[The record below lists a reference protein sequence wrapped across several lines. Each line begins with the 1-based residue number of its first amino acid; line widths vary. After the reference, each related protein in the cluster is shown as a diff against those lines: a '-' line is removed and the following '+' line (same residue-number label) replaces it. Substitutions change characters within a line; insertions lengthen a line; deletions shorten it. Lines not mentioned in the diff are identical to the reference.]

1 MVSSSIL
8 ALDVQQLDRDWEW
21 LLEAL
26 AKVLRRGGDGALAD
40 LLPIPGETFSDR
52 PAPNDSVQLTQA
64 YSIAFQLLSMA
75 EQSSAARF
83 RDRIE
88 SQPDNDPLP
97 ALWADSLRQLIAEG
111 WTATQIAQ
119 RLSSVRV
126 ELVLTAH
133 PTEAKRAT
141 VLAHHRRLFDRFQLR
156 HDEDL
161 PPWKRDENENAIEA
175 ILNVLWRTGEIYL
188 DKPDLQSERRNL
200 MDYLKHVFP
209 RSLRPLDLRLRQA
222 WREVG
227 LDPSAIEDPLA
238 LPRLTFG
245 TWVGGDRDGHPLVT
259 PEVTADTL
267 MQLRSNAIGLLRDEL
282 VQLAR
287 LTSLSAYWLPPSN
300 QFLSQIAN
308 KAQSM
313 GAVGQKALAR
323 NPNEPWRQF
332 LNLMI
337 AKLPHDPVTQAGAAG
352 SPDAQAEWHYQ
363 FADELLADLRIL
375 HRSLVAVDMTDT
387 ATHAVAPVMRI
398 AQTFGFHLAV
408 LDIRQNSSKHDA
420 AIEQLLQA
428 AGFQDSNFSK
438 WDETKRIEFLE
449 QELKSSRPMVHPD
462 FTAGPDS
469 KAVLGALRVVKEHSK
484 HYGIDGLG
492 ALIVSMT
499 RNTSDLLAVYLLA
512 REVGLLQP
520 TEDGPIC
527 PLPVVPLFETI
538 DDLEKSPEIY
548 DRFLGHSITQRSM
561 AAIAGRRAASQ
572 DLVAKHPDTKH
583 ASKDTTMVTGDD
595 AKVGQVMIG
604 YSDSNK
610 DGGILASL
618 VGLRHAQRRL
628 TQTGMRHGVRVR
640 FFHGRGGTIS
650 RGAGP
655 THRFIKSLPDGTI
668 AGDMRLTE
676 QGETIAQKYAHE
688 PTAIYNLELFLA
700 GVTRKTLS
708 DSREEAG
715 PHPLENTLVELASWA
730 RSAYTDLLHTD
741 GFVEFFRS
749 ATPIDAIEQ
758 SRIGSR
764 PSRRSGQ
771 QTLDDLRA
779 IPWVFSWG
787 QARCYLSGW
796 YGVGTALSRLK
807 SEQPDTF
814 GQVISSLR
822 DWAPLHYLISNVATS
837 VSAVDMDVMKEYA
850 DLVENES
857 LRRRFVGAIET
868 EWELATKMV
877 EEVYGGKLALQRPNV
892 QRMIQLR
899 GEGLRLLHRQQ
910 ISLLRRW
917 RSYRSMGEQQ
927 QADQLLPGL
936 LLSVN
941 AVASGLGTTG

>member
-1 MVSSSIL
+1 MVSSSVL
-8 ALDVQQLDRDWEW
+8 ALDVEQLDRDWQW
-21 LLEAL
+21 LLESL
-26 AKVLRRGGDGALAD
+26 AEVLKRGGDGQLAD
-40 LLPIPGETFSDR
+40 LLPLQGKTFSDDAV
-52 PAPNDSVQLTQA
+52 PVDSVQLTQA

-88 SQPDNDPLP
+88 SETPTETLP
-97 ALWADSLRQLIAEG
+97 ALWADSLQQLIDQG
-111 WTATQIAQ
+111 WTSAQIAQ
-119 RLSSVRV
+119 QLPSIRV

-156 HDEDL
+156 HDSDL
-161 PPWKRDENENAIEA
+161 PPWKRAQNDSEIEA
-175 ILNVLWRTGEIYL
+175 VLNILWRTGEIYL

-209 RSLRPLDLRLRQA
+209 RALRPLDLRLRQA
-222 WREVG
+222 WKDVG
-227 LDPSAIEDPLA
+227 LDPEAIADPLA
-238 LPRLTFG
+238 LPRMTFG

-259 PEVTADTL
+259 PEVTAETL
-267 MQLRSNAIGLLRDEL
+267 LQLRGEAIGLLRSQLNE
-282 VQLAR
+282 LAR
-287 LTSLSAYWLPPSN
+287 LVSLSAYWLPPSN
-300 QFLSQIAN
+300 QFLAQIA
-308 KAQSM
+308 AQAETM
-313 GAVGQKALAR
+313 GEVGRRALAR

-332 LNLMI
+332 INLMI
-337 AKLPHDPVTQAGAAG
+337 ARLPSVKSMAGPNEIAP
-352 SPDAQAEWHYQ
+352 SWIYPH
-363 FADELLADLRIL
+363 ADELLADLRVL
-375 HRSLVAVDMTDT
+375 HRSLVAVGMSDT
-387 ATHAVAPVMRI
+387 AAHAVAPLMRI
-398 AQTFGFHLAV
+398 TQTFGFHLAV
-408 LDIRQNSSKHDA
+408 LDIRQNSSKHDI

-428 AGFQDSNFSK
+428 AGFQDTNFSR
-438 WDETKRIEFLE
+438 WDEAKRIEFLE
-449 QELKSSRPMVHPD
+449 QELRSSRPMVHPD
-462 FTAGPDS
+462 FAAGAEAE
-469 KAVLGALRVVKEHSK
+469 AVLGALRVVKEHSQA
-484 HYGIDGLG
+484 YGIEGLG

-499 RNTSDLLAVYLLA
+499 RNASDLLAVYLLA

-520 TEDGPIC
+520 TEEGPVC

-538 DDLEKSPEIY
+538 DDLERSPEIY
-548 DRFLGHSITQRSM
+548 EGFLIHPITQRSM
-561 AAIAGRRAASQ
+561 AAIARRRTAAL
-572 DLVAKHPDTKH
+572 DLSSATQEKKAPSELAAT
-583 ASKDTTMVTGDD
+583 DD
-595 AKVGQVMIG
+595 QKVGQIMIG

-628 TQTGMRHGVRVR
+628 TQTGLRHGVRVR

-655 THRFIKSLPDGTI
+655 THRFIKSLPDGTL
-668 AGDMRLTE
+668 AGDIRLTE

-688 PTAIYNLELFLA
+688 PTAIYNLELFLSGA
-700 GVTRKTLS
+700 TRKTLM
-708 DSREEAG
+708 DSRENDG
-715 PHPLENTLVELASWA
+715 PHPLEPTLMELASWA
-730 RSAYTDLLHTD
+730 RTAYTDLLHTD

-764 PSRRSGQ
+764 PSRRTGQ

-807 SEQPDTF
+807 KEQPDAF
-814 GQVISSLR
+814 AKIIECLR
-822 DWAPLHYLISNVATS
+822 GWAPLHYLISNVATS
-837 VSAVDMDVMKEYA
+837 VSAVDMVVMKEYSE
-850 DLVENES
+850 LVEDEA
-857 LRRRFVGAIET
+857 LRKRFVDRIET
-868 EWELATKMV
+868 EWKLATKMV
-877 EEVYGGKLALQRPNV
+877 EEVYGGPMASQRPNV

-917 RSYRSMGEQQ
+917 RSYRRMGEQQ
-927 QADQLLPGL
+927 QADQLLPSL